1 MSSED
6 TSNKDQALASI
17 QDEGLRMFLMELDQR
32 VGENQLATR
41 NQLQE
46 IFSMLGEI
54 NDRLRA
60 TERYISKDC
69 LVIKNP
75 PFDPRD
81 QQKLLDNLLDFFKKF
96 LNINFM
102 SEDRLKAYHILPR
115 ASMPANLKEPV
126 IVKFVYFYDKDAIY
140 AASKKKS
147 FKNNSK
153 TPLNGKNIYVNE
165 RLPSFEM
172 DLKRAI
178 DKLGYV
184 TVTKNCAINVVCLD
198 NDGNTK
204 YVAINNLEDLKNL
217 HNPFFRDPKSDHSI
231 TKARASTTFKRAFS
245 ALKDDE
251 KAEAM
256 FNSLSPD
263 QKKAFLEKANA
274 QTSSMY

>member
-17 QDEGLRMFLMELDQR
+17 QGEGLRNFLMELDQI

-60 TERYISKDC
+60 TESYISKDC

-81 QQKLLDNLLDFFKKF
+81 QQKLLDNLLDFFKNF

-126 IVKFVYFYDKDAIY
+126 IVKLVYFYDKDAIY
-140 AASKKKS
+140 ANSKKKS

-153 TPLNGKNIYVNE
+153 NPLNGKNIHVNE
-165 RLPSFEM
+165 RLPGFEK

-178 DKLGYV
+178 DKFGYV
-184 TVTKNCAINVVCLD
+184 TVTKNCAINAVFLN

-204 YVAINNLEDLKNL
+204 YVAINNLEDIKNL
-217 HNPFFRDPKSDHSI
+217 HNLVFRDPKSDLSI
-231 TKARASTTFKRAFS
+231 TKARASTTLNFAFS

-251 KAEAM
+251 KVEAM
-256 FNSLSPD
+256 FNSLSLD
-263 QKKAFLEKANA
+263 QK
-274 QTSSMY
+274 